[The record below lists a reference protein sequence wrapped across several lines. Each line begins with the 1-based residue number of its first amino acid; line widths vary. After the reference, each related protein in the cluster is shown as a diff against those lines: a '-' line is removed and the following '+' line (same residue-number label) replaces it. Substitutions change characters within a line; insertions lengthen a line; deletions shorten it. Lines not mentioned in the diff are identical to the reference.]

1 MKINRI
7 NKIQE
12 MLERENSI
20 SINRLCEVF
29 AVSKNTIRR
38 DINDL
43 EERGLIKKV
52 YGGIML
58 KKQKPASP
66 EPFNLRETK
75 NARQK
80 QKVARL
86 AATFVEDEDVIFID
100 SGTTTMHM
108 LPYLLDKQNLT
119 IVTASVNVIN
129 AAAAYAPDKKFNVI
143 ATGGS
148 LYYPSMA
155 FVGPS
160 VMRCLD
166 NYNISKIFL
175 ASTGIS
181 LENGATN
188 ASTLENEIKRCLINK
203 TGQKFLLV
211 DSSKLDVASLMTYC
225 ELKDFDYVIMDK
237 LPPAKYLTYFKEKQ
251 VRVLAEERQEIKD

>member
-12 MLERENSI
+12 MLEKEKSI
-20 SINRLCEVF
+20 SINRLCEVCE
-29 AVSKNTIRR
+29 VSKNTIRR

-43 EERGLIKKV
+43 EKRGLIKKV

-58 KKQKPASP
+58 KNQKPASP

-75 NARQK
+75 NALQK
-80 QKVARL
+80 KEIARL
-86 AATFVEDEDVIFID
+86 AATFVDDDDVIFID

-108 LPYLLDKQNLT
+108 LPYLRDKQNLT

-129 AAAAYAPDKKFNVI
+129 AAAAYALTKEFNVI

-166 NYNISKIFL
+166 NYNISKMFL

-181 LENGATN
+181 LEKGATN
-188 ASTLENEIKRCLINK
+188 ASPLENEIKRCLIGK
-203 TGQKFLLV
+203 TGKKYLLA

-225 ELKDFDYVIMDK
+225 DLKDFDYVIMDK
-237 LPPAKYLTYFKEKQ
+237 LPPAKYLNYFKENQ
-251 VRVLAEERQEIKD
+251 VQLLTE